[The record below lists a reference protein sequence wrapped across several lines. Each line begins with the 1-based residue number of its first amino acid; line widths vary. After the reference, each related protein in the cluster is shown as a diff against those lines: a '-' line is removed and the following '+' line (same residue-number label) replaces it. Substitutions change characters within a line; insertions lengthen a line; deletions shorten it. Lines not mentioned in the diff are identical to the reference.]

1 MARNVLGSIL
11 ALIGAT
17 AAVWSPFRA
26 WYDGRHGSTYRID
39 DLFSGVSAD
48 KAAVAGSVLLPLAFA
63 ALVTL
68 VGLVLRSRV
77 LVAVAGL
84 VVLGFTILWMVR
96 QGQAAGSLTVDSS
109 GKGLGQG
116 VAMALGGGVLLLL
129 AAALMS
135 GRRRTV
141 REPAGYGVPSADAP
155 RYGAPAERPPE
166 PPAAADPAYGTPGY
180 GGPAHGGA
188 GYGDP
193 GGYGSAAHDGPGY
206 GGAQPPA
213 HGGHQ
218 ELPASGDPD
227 AGTREFP
234 RYGATDEAPP
244 HGGPRENPR
253 PGTAQGPYE
262 GPPRRGPYEGPHGPP
277 PRD

>member
-1 MARNVLGSIL
+1 MARNVFGSIL

-39 DLFSGVSAD
+39 ELFSGISAD

-68 VGLVLRSRV
+68 VGLLLRSRV

-141 REPAGYGVPSADAP
+141 REPTGYGVPTTDAAQH
-155 RYGAPAERPPE
+155 RAPAEHRPE
-166 PPAAADPAYGTPGY
+166 RPAEESPAYGDSGY
-180 GGPAHGGA
+180 GGPAH
-188 GYGDP
+188 
-193 GGYGSAAHDGPGY
+193 DGPDSRGQNPAHQGAPY
-206 GGAQPPA
+206 GNPQEPPA
-213 HGGHQ
+213 HG
-218 ELPASGDPD
+218 DPHE
-227 AGTREFP
+227 GTREFP
-234 RYGATDEAPP
+234 RYGATDEEPP
-244 HGGPRENPR
+244 HGGPREDPA
-253 PGTAQGPYE
+253 PGTRPGPYE
-262 GPPRRGPYEGPHGPP
+262 GPPRGPYEGPHGPP
-277 PRD
+277 PRN